1 MARFYQISL
10 RTILEI
16 VFVAAVAFAF
26 VYWRN
31 LPRPAE
37 TGRYQI
43 EALEKGVVLYIDTK
57 TGEVWRGNAT
67 GANWRQIDT
76 PDRNTGAAGIPS
88 TAGAAPGGGGMF

>member
-16 VFVAAVAFAF
+16 VFFAAVVFAF
-26 VYWRN
+26 FYWRN

-43 EALEKGVVLYIDTK
+43 EATEKGYIIYLDTA
-57 TGEVWRGNAT
+57 TGEMWRGTTT
-67 GANWRQIDT
+67 GARWTPIDT
-76 PDRNTGAAGIPS
+76 PDRNTGAAGVPT
-88 TAGAAPGGGGMF
+88 TAGTAPGGGGMF

>member
-16 VFVAAVAFAF
+16 VFVAAVVFAF

-43 EALEKGVVLYIDTK
+43 EAMEKGNLIYLDTK
-57 TGEVWRGNAT
+57 TGEMWSGNTT
-67 GANWRQIDT
+67 GARWREINT

-88 TAGAAPGGGGMF
+88 TVVPAPGGGQF